1 MTETQ
6 DSRTDYID
14 GLRQLADLLDENP
27 DVPLPYHG
35 ERKSMPIA
43 IFCFGGQDVKPVLA
57 KLARRLHGV
66 SKEPDGEYYDVVG
79 RLAGLRIKVTARRS
93 DVCEKVVLGTET
105 VTEMV
110 PDPDA
115 PLVEVTRE
123 VEQVEWICSPI
134 LSGTDEAAAVT
145 R

>member
-1 MTETQ
+1 MTQNQ
-6 DSRTDYID
+6 DNRADYTD

-27 DVPLPYHG
+27 DVPLPYQG
-35 ERKSMPIA
+35 TRESMPIA
-43 IFCFGGQDVKPVLA
+43 IFCFEDAKAVLA

-66 SKEPDGEYYDVVG
+66 SKEPDGEYYDLAG
-79 RLAGLRIKVTARRS
+79 RLAGLEIRVTARRS
-93 DVCEKVVLGTET
+93 DVCEKVVIGTET

-134 LSGTDEAAAVT
+134 LSGTNEAPAVT